1 MPVQFQDY
9 YEILGVK
16 RDATAKEIKSAYRR
30 LARKWHPD
38 LRPAHEKK
46 EAEEQFKR
54 VNEAYEVLQDP
65 DKRAR
70 YDRLGQNWAHG
81 QDFQAPPDMNG
92 FHFYTSGGGGFGE
105 GGFSDFFEMLFGGRR
120 PGAAAGGGFR
130 PAGSGFRTDGGGFQ
144 TAAVRG
150 RDVESEIELTLEE
163 AYRGV
168 SRTLRVAGSAVCPAC
183 GGTGS
188 GGQNFCPRCG
198 GTGGVATETTL
209 EVRIPPGVQEGS
221 RIRLKGQGGEGLG
234 GGGRGD
240 LFLKV
245 RLLPHPHFRLRGRD
259 IESETRLY
267 PDQAA
272 LGDRIPVPTLD
283 GPVTVTVPPG
293 SGHGRKL
300 RLKGKGFPL
309 PDGGRGDQYVRLVI
323 DFPSPSTGE
332 EEKLYRRLRELR
344 ERGGEK

>member
-9 YEILGVK
+9 YEILGLK
-16 RDATAKEIKSAYRR
+16 RDATAEEIKSSYRR

-54 VNEAYEVLQDP
+54 VNEAYEVLKDSE
-65 DKRAR
+65 KRAR
-70 YDRLGQNWAHG
+70 YDRLGRNWEHG
-81 QDFQAPPDMNG
+81 QDFQAPPDMDG
-92 FHFYTSGGGGFGE
+92 FRFYTTSQDFGDGFGH
-105 GGFSDFFEMLFGGRR
+105 GGFSDFFEALFGRRR

-130 PAGSGFRTDGGGFQ
+130 PA
-144 TAAVRG
+144 AVRG
-150 RDVESEIELTLEE
+150 RDGESEIELTLEE

-168 SRTLRVAGSAVCPAC
+168 SRSLRVAGSAVCPEC
-183 GGTGS
+183 GGTGTS
-188 GGQNFCPRCG
+188 GQNFCPRCG
-198 GTGGVATETTL
+198 GTGGVTTEKTL
-209 EVRIPPGVQEGS
+209 EVKIPPGVQEGS

-234 GGGRGD
+234 GGPRGD

-245 RLLPHPHFRLRGRD
+245 RLLPHPHFRLAGRD
-259 IESETRLY
+259 IESEVSLR

-272 LGDRIPVPTLD
+272 LGDRVPVPTLD
-283 GPVTVTVPPG
+283 GPVTVTVPSG

-309 PDGGRGDQYVRLVI
+309 PERGRGDQYVRVVI
-323 DFPSPSTGE
+323 DLPSPLTGE
-332 EEKLYRRLRELR
+332 EKKLYRRLKELR
-344 ERGGEK
+344 EGGEEK

>member
-16 RDATAKEIKSAYRR
+16 RDATAKDIKSAYRR

-70 YDRLGQNWAHG
+70 YDRLGQNWEHG
-81 QDFQAPPDMNG
+81 QDFQASPDMNG
-92 FHFYTSGGGGFGE
+92 FHFHTTGGDFRSGFGE

-120 PGAAAGGGFR
+120 PGAAAAGGGFR
-130 PAGSGFRTDGGGFQ
+130 
-144 TAAVRG
+144 TAVVRG

-168 SRTLRVAGSAVCPAC
+168 SRTLRVSGSAVCPEC
-183 GGTGS
+183 GGTGAS
-188 GGQNFCPRCG
+188 GQNFCPRCG
-198 GTGGVATETTL
+198 GTGGVTTEKTL
-209 EVRIPPGVQEGS
+209 EVRIPPGVLEGS

-234 GGGRGD
+234 GGARGD

-259 IESETRLY
+259 VESEVRLR

-272 LGDRIPVPTLD
+272 LGDRISMPTLD
-283 GPVTVTVPPG
+283 GPVTLTVPPG
-293 SGHGRKL
+293 SGYGRRL
-300 RLKGKGFPL
+300 RLKEKGFPFSE
-309 PDGGRGDQYVRLVI
+309 GGRGDQYVRVVI
-323 DFPSPSTGE
+323 DFPSPLTGE
-332 EEKLYRRLRELR
+332 EEELYQRLKELR
-344 ERGGEK
+344 EGSEGK